1 MPLRF
6 GVACLLLMM
15 GLVPAFLHTSQHEDG
30 TPTVPVQ
37 RFPQIVSVF
46 PMGAEPGT
54 LTDVEVRGEF
64 LDGALRVVFID
75 QPAAA
80 ASYERATRFD
90 PLADCVGVR

>member
-1 MPLRF
+1 
-6 GVACLLLMM
+6 MM

-64 LDGALRVVFID
+64 LDGAQRVVFSDTAFSARVQRSSFTRVELQI
-75 QPAAA
+75 QVPA
-80 ASYERATRFD
+80 RAD
-90 PLADCVGVR
+90 PGP